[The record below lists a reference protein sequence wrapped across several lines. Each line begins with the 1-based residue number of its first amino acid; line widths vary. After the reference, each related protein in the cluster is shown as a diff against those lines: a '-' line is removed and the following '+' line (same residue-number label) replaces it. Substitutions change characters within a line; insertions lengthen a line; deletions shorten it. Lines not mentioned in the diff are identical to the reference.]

1 LWSPGGAGFIGSN
14 FILQRMRDDSVSF
27 DKLTYAGNPHNLE
40 RIAERSLMKVM
51 IIGATGLLGKPLMRQ
66 WTGAELIG
74 TGSRD
79 LDIRDA
85 APVRDIIE
93 KNHPDWIVLAG
104 AYTDVDGCEK
114 NPDLALAVN
123 RDGAVNVA
131 NAAKSIRAKLLFL
144 SSDYVFDGTKTTA
157 YDVNDVRN
165 PQSVYG
171 RSKAE
176 AELRLLEVLPDA
188 CIVRTSWLFGAGG
201 KCFPDTILKLAA
213 TRPHLE
219 VVNDQRGCPT
229 YTVDLAT
236 AIIALCGK
244 NASGLIHA
252 CNAGECTWFDFAR
265 EIVSSAGL
273 NTEVRPVSS
282 AQMARPAPRPTYSV
296 LSATSLH
303 RYGIVMPEWKD
314 ALRRYLDE
322 RQSVTGN

>member
-1 LWSPGGAGFIGSN
+1 
-14 FILQRMRDDSVSF
+14 
-27 DKLTYAGNPHNLE
+27 
-40 RIAERSLMKVM
+40 MKVM

-66 WTGAELIG
+66 WTGAELMG
-74 TGSRD
+74 MGSRD
-79 LDIRDA
+79 LDIGDA
-85 APVRDIIE
+85 TRVRELID
-93 KNHPDWIVLAG
+93 KNNPDWIVLAA

-114 NPDLALAVN
+114 NPALAFAVN

-131 NAAKSIRAKLLFL
+131 NAAKTTRARLLFL
-144 SSDYVFDGTKTTA
+144 SSDYVFDGTKTTPYEVTDA
-157 YDVNDVRN
+157 RN

-176 AELRLLEVLPDA
+176 AELRLLEILPDA

-201 KCFPDTILKLAA
+201 RCFPVTILKLAA
-213 TRPHLE
+213 TRPELE

-229 YTVDLAT
+229 YTVDLAA
-236 AIIALCGK
+236 AIVGLCGK
-244 NASGLIHA
+244 NAGGVVHA

-273 NTEVRPVSS
+273 KKTEVRPVSS
-282 AQMARPAPRPTYSV
+282 AHMARPAPRPAYSV

-303 RYGIVMPEWKD
+303 RYGIEMPDWKD

-322 RQSVTGN
+322 RQSVAGN